1 MLFDMMTT
9 LSLEFFTCLIT
20 ALAFADNSDEQKGR
34 KNILKKFTFPHAHS
48 DLGTKLDQLCMEE
61 CQHLVQ
67 YIRKS
72 MMENQNDDDSKVR
85 MDMKPLVA
93 KACANIFNRFFCS
106 VERCSYEDKEFE
118 GYCQNFDE
126 VFWEVNNG
134 RAVDFLPWLMPF
146 FQQTEAAHSMKE
158 GMYEVTNISGMES
171 SI

>member
-1 MLFDMMTT
+1 MTT
-9 LSLEFFTCLIT
+9 QSLEFFTCLIT

-48 DLGTKLDQLCMEE
+48 DLGTKLDQPCMEE

-158 GMYEVTNISGMES
+158 GMYEVTNISGMEN